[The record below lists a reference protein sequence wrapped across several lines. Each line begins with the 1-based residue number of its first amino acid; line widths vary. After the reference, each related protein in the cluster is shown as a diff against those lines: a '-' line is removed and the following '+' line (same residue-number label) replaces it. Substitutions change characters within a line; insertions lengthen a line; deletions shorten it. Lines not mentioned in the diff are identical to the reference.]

1 MLREGRNQQSYICC
15 MVSNS
20 MTACNDAITDI
31 LLNKSNNSFPTRL
44 ELMVMTQE

>member
-20 MTACNDAITDI
+20 MTLCNDATADI
-31 LLNKSNNSFPTRL
+31 LLNKSNNSFPTWL